1 MDFYFIS
8 RAKSENLYL
17 TGDRNSGAST
27 KIAESYQECSEDK
40 KLMKRASSLRLWAK
54 LLFRAQDKCV

>member
-17 TGDRNSGAST
+17 TGDRNSGASR
-27 KIAESYQECSEDK
+27 KIAESYQECLEDK